1 LLIEDANGPL
11 PSGEPPSEERPSLGT
26 RIHRLLFGKPRDLED
41 RSLLQHISLVA
52 FLAWVGLGADGLSSS
67 SYGPMEAFHA
77 LGRHTYLAFGLAAL
91 TALTVGVIAAG
102 YSRIIQEF
110 PHGGGGYIVAT
121 RLLGKHAGLVS
132 GCALIVDYVLTITV
146 SIAAAGDAIFSF
158 LPPEWQVWKL
168 GIEIL
173 LILFLV
179 TLNIRG
185 VKESVLALLPIFI
198 IFLLTHVLLIVAGVI
213 LHAGQMP
220 ATVSTARQDLNLGI
234 QTLGA
239 GGLLFLFLHAYS
251 LGGGTYTGL
260 EAVSNGLPVMREP
273 RVATARRTMVYMAVS
288 LAFMAGGLLVCY
300 LLWDVSF
307 IPGKTMN
314 AILAERVFGAL
325 GLGIA
330 MVVISLLAEGALLIV
345 GAQAGFIDGPRVL
358 ANMSVDSWFPHRFSA
373 LSERLTIENGI
384 LLMGGASLLALL
396 YTRGS
401 VSHLVVMYSI
411 NVFLTF
417 SLSMFGML
425 RHSLRRK
432 KGERPRFGSVVL
444 FAGAFLLCATILV
457 ITVTQKFREGGWLTL
472 VVTGALITLALVIR
486 AHYRKVGVKLREL
499 YRELKDIPES
509 GNPVPGAPDP
519 SQMTAVV
526 LVGGFGGIG
535 IHTMLNAFRIFPGTF
550 KNLVFISAGSVESGA
565 FTGEHGI
572 AEFKQDT
579 KAMLEKYVELARRIG
594 VPATY
599 RMAVGTD
606 VVDELEALCLSVARE
621 FPRSIFFGGKV
632 IFQKEGWYHSLLHN
646 ETAFAVQKR
655 LQWAGKTMVII
666 PARMQ

>member
-1 LLIEDANGPL
+1 
-11 PSGEPPSEERPSLGT
+11 
-26 RIHRLLFGKPRDLED
+26 
-41 RSLLQHISLVA
+41 
-52 FLAWVGLGADGLSSS
+52 
-67 SYGPMEAFHA
+67 
-77 LGRHTYLAFGLAAL
+77 
-91 TALTVGVIAAG
+91 
-102 YSRIIQEF
+102 
-110 PHGGGGYIVAT
+110 
-121 RLLGKHAGLVS
+121 
-132 GCALIVDYVLTITV
+132 
-146 SIAAAGDAIFSF
+146 
-158 LPPEWQVWKL
+158 
-168 GIEIL
+168 
-173 LILFLV
+173 
-179 TLNIRG
+179 
-185 VKESVLALLPIFI
+185 
-198 IFLLTHVLLIVAGVI
+198 
-213 LHAGQMP
+213 
-220 ATVSTARQDLNLGI
+220 
-234 QTLGA
+234 
-239 GGLLFLFLHAYS
+239 
-251 LGGGTYTGL
+251 
-260 EAVSNGLPVMREP
+260 
-273 RVATARRTMVYMAVS
+273 
-288 LAFMAGGLLVCY
+288 
-300 LLWDVSF
+300 
-307 IPGKTMN
+307 
-314 AILAERVFGAL
+314 
-325 GLGIA
+325 